1 MFYYQL
7 KISQNLIIIMK
18 IFDRGFREIISSEVV
33 SIIGGL
39 IAGTSLAVLTDKIL
53 LLPGMLILLPGFFE
67 MRGNISGSLS
77 ARLSSGLFLGV
88 ISAEKPRGN
97 IVKSNI
103 IASFLLALLIAF
115 LLGCVASLFSFVFF
129 GIVTIEI
136 IIISLIAVLISNAI
150 EIPLAVFVTFYLF
163 RKGHDPNNI
172 MGPFVTST
180 GDIISII
187 SLLAAILLV

>member
-88 ISAEKPRGN
+88 INAEKPRGN

-180 GDIISII
+180 GDIISVI